1 MAEKNLKFKISAV
14 NKTERVFNNVKSGLS
29 NLKRSV
35 FNLRN
40 AFIGLGTATVIRGF
54 VKAGIQIENLE
65 VQLNALM
72 GSAKEG
78 KKALKSVTD
87 FASGTPFELK
97 EIQKGVVAL
106 ATVKEKA
113 EEFGISFEEL
123 LKITGNTAVQIGGDF
138 AQASLNIQR
147 SFSAGIGSADLF
159 RDRAVTAM
167 AGFQAG
173 VKVSVDE
180 SIIGLQKAFGTGG
193 KFGNLTDNLS
203 QTLFGT
209 ISNLKDAFFIFQVE
223 VSKGF
228 FEALK
233 NNLGDL
239 KKSAE
244 DNKKAIAEFG
254 RNLGDIFSKTIDGTA
269 KAVKFLKEN
278 LDLLITTFKVLIALK
293 IVQLFTK
300 ITVAVGLLNA
310 SFLTFNA
317 TVKRNL
323 IFGGI
328 AVVILEF
335 QKLKDIVSDALKD
348 AKEFFGLF
356 SDEKK
361 EKKVTVITIK
371 KSPLPNI
378 DIKDRPIFT
387 PKPPLPDNRDQA
399 KVIKDFPSVL
409 DRTLSKVRVL
419 NEEALAKTKEKF
431 NDIST
436 TISETLNSSIRG
448 ISESIARTI
457 IFGENLKESFK
468 QIVSQALVKA
478 LSILIEIGI
487 RTLVNIG
494 LAKLKERQEK
504 RITAEHKKQ
513 NRELDKQIVKQAI
526 LLAMGGGSGGIGIP
540 FLASG
545 GQLKAGQP
553 AVVGERGAEL
563 IIPNNNSTVFSNSDT
578 KKILGSGKNVSVS
591 FNIMANDT
599 RDFDTLII
607 KRRGLIVNLIN
618 QALNERGKEAIV

>member
-29 NLKRSV
+29 NIKRSV

-54 VKAGIQIENLE
+54 VKAGIQIENLQ

-72 GSAKEG
+72 GSAEEG
-78 KKALKSVTD
+78 KKALKTVTD

-106 ATVKEKA
+106 ATVKDKA

-138 AQASLNIQR
+138 AQASINIQK

-159 RDRAVTAM
+159 RDRAVKAM
-167 AGFQAG
+167 AGFQEG
-173 VKVSVDE
+173 VKISVDE
-180 SIIGLQKAFGTGG
+180 SIIKLSKAFGTGG
-193 KFGNLTDNLS
+193 KFGNLIDNLS

-209 ISNLKDAFFIFQVE
+209 ISNIKDAFFIFQVE

-233 NNLGDL
+233 SNLGDL

-293 IVQLFTK
+293 IVQLFTR

-323 IFGGI
+323 IFGGL
-328 AVVILEF
+328 AVVIIEF

-348 AKEFFGLF
+348 AKEFFNLF
-356 SDEKK
+356 SK
-361 EKKVTVITIK
+361 EKKVPVVTIK

-387 PKPPLPDNRDQA
+387 PQPTLPDNRDQA

-419 NEEALAKTKEKF
+419 NEEALQKTKEKF

-436 TISETLNSSIRG
+436 TISETLNNSIKG
-448 ISESIARTI
+448 ISESISRTI

-468 QIVSQALVKA
+468 QVVSQALVKA

-578 KKILGSGKNVSVS
+578 KKILGSGKNVNVS

>member
-29 NLKRSV
+29 NIKRSV

-54 VKAGIQIENLE
+54 VKAGIQIENLQ

-72 GSAKEG
+72 GSAEEG
-78 KKALKSVTD
+78 KKALKTVTD

-310 SFLTFNA
+310 SFTTFNA

-323 IFGGI
+323 IFGGL
-328 AVVILEF
+328 AVVIIEF

-356 SDEKK
+356 SK
-361 EKKVTVITIK
+361 EKKVPVITIK

-387 PKPPLPDNRDQA
+387 PQPTLPDNRDQA

-419 NEEALAKTKEKF
+419 NEEALQKTKEKF

-436 TISETLNSSIRG
+436 TISETLNNSIKG
-448 ISESIARTI
+448 ISESISRTI

-468 QIVSQALVKA
+468 QVVSQALVKA

-578 KKILGSGKNVSVS
+578 KKMLGSGKNVNVS

>member
-14 NKTERVFNNVKSGLS
+14 NKTERVFNNVKSGLG

-54 VKAGIQIENLE
+54 VKAGIQIENLQ

-72 GSAKEG
+72 GSAEEG
-78 KKALKSVTD
+78 KKALKTVTD

-106 ATVKEKA
+106 ATVKDKA

-138 AQASLNIQR
+138 AQASINIQK

-159 RDRAVTAM
+159 RDRAVKAM
-167 AGFQAG
+167 AGFQEG
-173 VKVSVDE
+173 VKISVDE
-180 SIIGLQKAFGTGG
+180 SIIKLSKAFGTGG
-193 KFGNLTDNLS
+193 KFGNLIDNLS

-209 ISNLKDAFFIFQVE
+209 ISNIKDAFFIFQVE

-233 NNLGDL
+233 SNLGDL

-278 LDLLITTFKVLIALK
+278 LDLLIATFKVLIALK

-323 IFGGI
+323 IFGGL

-335 QKLKDIVSDALKD
+335 QKLKDIVSDALKN

-361 EKKVTVITIK
+361 VPVITIR

-387 PKPPLPDNRDQA
+387 PQPTLPDNRDQA

-419 NEEALAKTKEKF
+419 NEEALQKTKEKF

-436 TISETLNSSIRG
+436 TISETLNNSIKG
-448 ISESIARTI
+448 ISESISRTI

-468 QIVSQALVKA
+468 QVVSQALVKA

-578 KKILGSGKNVSVS
+578 KKILGSGKNVNVS

>member
-1 MAEKNLKFKISAV
+1 
-14 NKTERVFNNVKSGLS
+14 
-29 NLKRSV
+29 
-35 FNLRN
+35 
-40 AFIGLGTATVIRGF
+40 
-54 VKAGIQIENLE
+54 
-65 VQLNALM
+65 
-72 GSAKEG
+72 
-78 KKALKSVTD
+78 
-87 FASGTPFELK
+87 
-97 EIQKGVVAL
+97 
-106 ATVKEKA
+106 
-113 EEFGISFEEL
+113 
-123 LKITGNTAVQIGGDF
+123 
-138 AQASLNIQR
+138 
-147 SFSAGIGSADLF
+147 
-159 RDRAVTAM
+159 
-167 AGFQAG
+167 
-173 VKVSVDE
+173 
-180 SIIGLQKAFGTGG
+180 
-193 KFGNLTDNLS
+193 
-203 QTLFGT
+203 
-209 ISNLKDAFFIFQVE
+209 
-223 VSKGF
+223 
-228 FEALK
+228 
-233 NNLGDL
+233 
-239 KKSAE
+239 
-244 DNKKAIAEFG
+244 
-254 RNLGDIFSKTIDGTA
+254 
-269 KAVKFLKEN
+269 
-278 LDLLITTFKVLIALK
+278 LIALK

-494 LAKLKERQEK
+494 FAKLKERQEK
-504 RITAEHKKQ
+504 KITDEHKKQ